1 MNVTLKRI
9 KRLIIQGNYL
19 FTLKAENEIEAD
31 GLIVE
36 DALESI
42 LNADDIYKVLSSK
55 HPKTG
60 KAEKLYIIKG
70 FTYDNILIYTKGKI
84 YEESGRER
92 FYILISSKRA
102 L

>member
-19 FTLKAENEIEAD
+19 FTLKAENEIEAS
-31 GLIVE
+31 GLVIE
-36 DALESI
+36 DA
-42 LNADDIYKVLSSK
+42 
-55 HPKTG
+55 
-60 KAEKLYIIKG
+60 
-70 FTYDNILIYTKGKI
+70 
-84 YEESGRER
+84 EESGRER

>member
-1 MNVTLKRI
+1 M
-9 KRLIIQGNYL
+9 
-19 FTLKAENEIEAD
+19 FTFKAENELEAD
-31 GLIVE
+31 GLVIE

-42 LNADDIYKVLSSK
+42 LNADDIYKVLNSR

-60 KAEKLYIIKG
+60 KTEKLYIIKSV
-70 FTYDNILIYTKGKI
+70 TYDNILIYTKGKI
-84 YEESGRER
+84 YEENGRER